1 MLTYVTKR
9 FKKYF
14 KRNKIYQLI
23 MKTTYPGKSKI
34 LLIDN
39 RGLSH
44 YTSYLAFGLA
54 KYRDIILYGISKDDF
69 VLTGASRAKTIEFH
83 GFLNKKT
90 RIPRIVW
97 YLFEPLVLFLDL
109 FEILTKEKYD
119 IVHVQGHLP
128 MFFLFIPTLKLKKK
142 LYAGLCMMCT

>member
-1 MLTYVTKR
+1 MESR
-9 FKKYF
+9 NFKKYF
-14 KRNKIYQLI
+14 KHSRTYKLFI
-23 MKTTYPGKSKI
+23 MRTTYPDKAKI

-54 KYRDIILYGISKDDF
+54 KYRDIILYGNSKDDF
-69 VLTGASRAKTIEFH
+69 VLTGASRAKTVEFH
-83 GFLNKKT
+83 GFLNKET
-90 RIPRIVW
+90 RIPRIVR
-97 YLFEPLVLFLDL
+97 YIFEPLLFFLVLLN
-109 FEILTKEKYD
+109 ILTKEKYD

-142 LYAGLCMMCT
+142 LYAGHCMMCA